1 MLLLILSCLILMF
14 LGIVF
19 IVIMCLGVTEILGSL
34 DYRS

>member
-1 MLLLILSCLILMF
+1 MLLLILSCLILTF

-19 IVIMCLGVTEILGSL
+19 IVFMCLGVTEILGSL